1 MEADMRN
8 KLLVVLVLSGSLAA
22 SVAMSQNESQPPPG
36 DLTLGEVNFPISCS
50 EPARQQFNRAV
61 AILHSFWY
69 EEAEKAFTSV
79 TNTDATCVMGYWG
92 VAMSNWHPMW
102 FPPTGAE
109 LKAGSNAVA
118 KASALGSKTDR
129 ERDYIEAIAAFYRDS
144 DKLDNRTRSIAYE
157 KAMEQ
162 VYLRYPD
169 DREGAIFYALALNAT
184 APPTDKTF
192 ANQKRAAQIL
202 NKIFIEQPNH
212 PGIAHY
218 LIHSYDSAPLAAL
231 GLPAAIC
238 YAKIAPS
245 VPHALHMPSHIFTR
259 LGKWQDSVEANR
271 ASLAA
276 GQDYAVR
283 QYGEGVAWDQSLH
296 AMDYL
301 EYAYLQLGQDH
312 AAKRLVD
319 EIVAFRKTASKSLPA
334 AYAIA
339 AIPARYAVERR
350 DWLQAA
356 NLSPPPLAFDWDAFP
371 WTKAMIT
378 YARAL
383 GAARTGDVASA
394 QIEIEH
400 LQAVHDSLIGRDSY
414 WADQIEVQRLA
425 ATAMLAH
432 AQGKVE
438 EALAG
443 LRQAGDLEASMEK
456 HPVTPGGIVPM
467 RELLGDLLLEV
478 NQPAQALIAY
488 EQTLS
493 ADPNRFRSVYGA
505 AKAAD
510 RAGDPAR
517 AKAYYQQLAVLGS
530 HADAERP
537 ELAEAKVYLGQ

>member
-8 KLLVVLVLSGSLAA
+8 KFLAMLALSAA
-22 SVAMSQNESQPPPG
+22 LTASIAMSQNVSRSPPA
-36 DLTLGEVNFPISCS
+36 DLTLGDVNFPISCS
-50 EPARQQFNRAV
+50 DAAQRQFNRAV

-69 EEAEKAFTSV
+69 EEAEKAFTRV
-79 TNTDATCVMGYWG
+79 TETDAACAMGYWG
-92 VAMSNWHPMW
+92 VAMTNWHPLW
-102 FPPTGAE
+102 YPPNSSE
-109 LKAGSNAVA
+109 LEAGSNAVA
-118 KASALGSKTDR
+118 KARDLGGKTDR
-129 ERDYIEAIAAFYRDS
+129 ERAYIEAIGAFYWDN
-144 DKLDNRTRSIAYE
+144 DTLDNRTRSIAYE
-157 KAMEQ
+157 RAMEQ

-184 APPTDKTF
+184 ALPADKTY
-192 ANQKRAAQIL
+192 ANQKKAAEIL
-202 NKIFIEQPNH
+202 NKIFLEQPNH

-271 ASLAA
+271 SSLSA
-276 GQDYAVR
+276 GQDYALR

-301 EYAYLQLGQDH
+301 EYAYLQLGEDRV
-312 AAKRLVD
+312 AKQLVD
-319 EIVAFRKTASKSLPA
+319 EIADFRRAASKSLAA

-356 NLSPPPLAFDWDAFP
+356 NLSPPTLAFDWDGFP
-371 WTKAMIT
+371 WAKAMIT

-383 GAARTGDVASA
+383 GAARIGDVASA

-400 LQAVHDSLIGRDSY
+400 LQAAHDSLIGRDRY

-432 AQGKVE
+432 AQGKDE
-438 EALAG
+438 QALAG
-443 LRQAGDLEASMEK
+443 LRHASDLEASMDK
-456 HPVTPGGIVPM
+456 HPVTPGGIVPT

-493 ADPNRFRSVYGA
+493 TDPNRFRSVYGA

-510 RAGDPAR
+510 QTGDLPKAR
-517 AKAYYQQLAVLGS
+517 AYYQQLALLGA
-530 HADAERP
+530 HADTERP
-537 ELAEAKVYLGQ
+537 ELAEARVYLAR